1 MLRKTR
7 TSMAEPFA
15 SYAARATPTILPYLY
30 QPVCLLPM
38 RAHVVQGASDLY
50 VRDFFVGTGQN
61 CRCFSLGGF
70 QELAIADQAGH
81 LKAWHPRLAS
91 TEELA
96 RPAQFKIQ
104 FGNLEAIGGANHG
117 VEATFAGLGNF
128 PAGQQ
133 DAIRFGTAAADAS
146 AKLV

>member
-1 MLRKTR
+1 
-7 TSMAEPFA
+7 MAEPFA
-15 SYAARATPTILPYLY
+15 GAGTQVSPIVLPYLC
-30 QPVCLLPM
+30 QPVCFLPM
-38 RAHVVQGASDLY
+38 GAHVVEGASDLFF
-50 VRDFFVGTGQN
+50 RDFLVGTRQN
-61 CRCFSLGGF
+61 CSCFSLGGF

-81 LKAWHPRLAS
+81 LKTWHPRLAG

-96 RPAQFKIQ
+96 RSAQFKIQ
-104 FGNLEAIGGANHG
+104 FGNLEAVGGANHG

>member
-38 RAHVVQGASDLY
+38 RAHVVQGASDLFF
-50 VRDFFVGTGQN
+50 RDFFVGTRQN
-61 CRCFSLGGF
+61 CSCFSLGGF

-81 LKAWHPRLAS
+81 LKTLHPRLAG

-96 RPAQFKIQ
+96 RSAQFKIQ
-104 FGNLEAIGGANHG
+104 FGNLAAVGGANHG
-117 VEATFAGLGNF
+117 VER
-128 PAGQQ
+128 P
-133 DAIRFGTAAADAS
+133 
-146 AKLV
+146 LVGRG